1 MTRVVYV
8 QNHDK
13 GILPEKQIAVTN
25 GAAARM
31 LGISPRT
38 LSNWRVQGRGPKYI
52 KVGPHR
58 SPVLYRVCDIE
69 AWLDS
74 HLVEGDGKTSA
85 GARR

>member
-31 LGISPRT
+31 LGISPRHALQLARAGSRAQVHKGRLPP
-38 LSNWRVQGRGPKYI
+38 LSGAVPRMRYRG
-52 KVGPHR
+52 
-58 SPVLYRVCDIE
+58 L
-69 AWLDS
+69 
-74 HLVEGDGKTSA
+74 
-85 GARR
+85 ARLPSG